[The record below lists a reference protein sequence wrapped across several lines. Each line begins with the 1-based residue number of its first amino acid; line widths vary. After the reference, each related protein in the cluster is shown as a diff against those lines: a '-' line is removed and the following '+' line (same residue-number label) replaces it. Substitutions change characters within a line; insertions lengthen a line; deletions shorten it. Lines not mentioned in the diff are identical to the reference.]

1 MPAPA
6 RQERLSQLV
15 NLKACSKF
23 KEACPAPPIS
33 RNAVLALNGL
43 YSSYEK
49 PGMEIRIKNAIMIN
63 LLIMVPWGLQQ
74 IMVWNHMLV
83 PLCIV
88 KGKNKI
94 LREPLVC
101 FAALE
106 S

>member
-1 MPAPA
+1 
-6 RQERLSQLV
+6 
-15 NLKACSKF
+15 
-23 KEACPAPPIS
+23 
-33 RNAVLALNGL
+33 
-43 YSSYEK
+43 
-49 PGMEIRIKNAIMIN
+49 
-63 LLIMVPWGLQQ
+63 MVPWGLQQ